1 MLRRSAKVG
10 RRTVSG
16 KVSAKSV
23 CMGSELV
30 GVAQIERPFEA
41 GGTPVLSH
49 GTLCETEATLSWL
62 VLALR

>member
-10 RRTVSG
+10 RRAVSG

-23 CMGSELV
+23 CVCSELV

-41 GGTPVLSH
+41 GGTSVLSR
-49 GTLCETEATLSWL
+49 GTLCETGAMLSRL
-62 VLALR
+62 VLALH